1 MAHVSFLKQIARLII
16 LIGLVSVSL
25 PASAATVILNFEWLD
40 PSTNHHGSSIT
51 ESGYT
56 LTATDISST
65 KPSYFNSNGTVS
77 IYTELN
83 AELTITYGPTH
94 DYVFDIISMDFG
106 ELFSAGT
113 PLAAYSAVRADGST
127 ASGQL
132 VISGASSLWNYHLVF
147 GPLFTNLVSF
157 RLGHNSPYLYQ
168 YDNIELRSS
177 IDVMET
183 PIPGALPLYLSG
195 IAAIAFARYRRRR
208 KNQI

>member
-1 MAHVSFLKQIARLII
+1 MAHVSFFKQIARLII

-77 IYTELN
+77 
-83 AELTITYGPTH
+83 
-94 DYVFDIISMDFG
+94 
-106 ELFSAGT
+106 
-113 PLAAYSAVRADGST
+113 